1 MLAEDTKSPGEH
13 ANVSMVHVG
22 FGDVGEQTRP
32 PEPVT
37 EVTVPLPLPQELPV
51 LDRMPLV
58 LN

>member
-1 MLAEDTKSPGEH
+1 
-13 ANVSMVHVG
+13 MVHVG